1 MNSLRPYLRPALIG
15 GALAAAALWLLC
27 FFIAGMDFFGGSFHL
42 WDTLYRMELATDEA
56 YLFFGSRALA
66 AAWQVGTVF
75 LLGAAAGVAAVPFA
89 EETGTLLKQSLLHF
103 STTGLLA
110 VAAGWFVL
118 SPWTVLALYVPLYL
132 LIWAGRW
139 VGWYLEL
146 SDLRALLGLSP
157 SPSPLKWRETLPY
170 LPFALCAGVLV
181 PLVLRLIDAP
191 DVPVL
196 SQVLYPYLMLP
207 AACFCAGISLGRRQ
221 GLCPLFPLLCAG
233 CWMPVAGS
241 WLAFSPL
248 LHGSL
253 AALPAL
259 AGLLLGAHF
268 RNRKEA

>member
-1 MNSLRPYLRPALIG
+1 MNRIRPYLCPALMG
-15 GALAAAALWLLC
+15 GVLAAAVLWLLC
-27 FFIAGMDFFGGSFHL
+27 FFIASIDLFGGSFDL
-42 WDTLYRMELATDEA
+42 ADTLYRMELATDEA
-56 YLFFGSRALA
+56 YHFFGSRALA
-66 AAWQVGTVF
+66 AAWQVTTVF
-75 LLGAAAGVAAVPFA
+75 LLGAAAGVATVPFA
-89 EETGTLLKQSLLHF
+89 QEGGALLKQSVCHF
-103 STTGLLA
+103 LITGVLA

-146 SDLRALLGLSP
+146 ADLRAQLGLFAA
-157 SPSPLKWRETLPY
+157 PSPLKWRETLPY

-181 PLVLRLIDAP
+181 PLVLRLLDAP

-207 AACFCAGISLGRRQ
+207 AACFCAGVSLGRRQ

-233 CWMPVAGS
+233 CWMPTAGC

-248 LHGSL
+248 LHGSF
-253 AALPAL
+253 AALSAL
-259 AGLLLGAHF
+259 GGLLLGTHV
-268 RNRKEA
+268 RKKKEG